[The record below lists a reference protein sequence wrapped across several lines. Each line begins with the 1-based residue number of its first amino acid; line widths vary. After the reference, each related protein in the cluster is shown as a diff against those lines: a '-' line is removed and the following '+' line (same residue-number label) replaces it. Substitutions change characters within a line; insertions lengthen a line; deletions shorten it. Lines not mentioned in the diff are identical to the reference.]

1 MLVAGFS
8 DFKKEQKQSN
18 QIKDMKEHF
27 KSVEFAPGKT
37 LSVETGRLA
46 KLADGAMMVKMGET
60 MVLCTVVSSKSAKP
74 GQDFFPLVVDLR
86 ESFTA
91 GGKFPG
97 GFLKREGRPSDN
109 ETLASRL
116 IDRSLRPLF
125 PSGYYND
132 TQVICQVFSSD
143 GQNEADVLGAFGASA
158 AIHVSDIPY
167 DGPMAQVKVGRV
179 DGEFIINPTIDEL
192 KNSDMDM
199 IVAGTSSSVIMI
211 EGEMNQIREHE
222 MLEAIKT
229 AHASIVKL
237 CQFQEELRE
246 EYGVA
251 KREFEPVKEDEDLQ
265 SKVESAAAAAIK
277 EVVGKG
283 LGKEDYNGQ
292 LRELRTEIV
301 EKLTAEEGLE
311 EAGSEIAKL
320 FGKIEK
326 RELRNM
332 ILTQKRRIDGRSPED
347 IRDIWTQVGYLPRV
361 HGSSIFS
368 RGETQALVSV
378 TLGTKRDA
386 QSIDTLFHEEDKLF
400 MLHYNFPPF
409 SVGEAGFMRGP
420 GRREIGHGHLAE
432 RALKMVM
439 PEFDD
444 FGYVIRVRSDI
455 LESNG
460 SSSMAS
466 VCGGSMALMDA
477 GVPLPKPVAGIA
489 MGMIVG
495 DDSTVVLSDIRG
507 EEDFMGDMDF
517 KTAGTEDGI
526 TATQMDM
533 KVQGISFEVLE
544 QALEQARVGRLHIL
558 DKMAETISEARDSL
572 SKYAPQ
578 FLRMTIDGDSIGAV
592 IGPGG
597 KVIQTLQKETDTEIW
612 IEEDEAGK
620 GQITISADSLDKAE
634 NAKKRI
640 QAIAGNLDEGA
651 VYLGTVKAIKEYGA
665 FVELVPGKEGLLH
678 ISEINH
684 SRVNKV
690 EDVLSVG
697 DQIEVKLLKVEHGG
711 KLRLSR
717 KALLPRPGE
726 EE

>member
-1 MLVAGFS
+1 
-8 DFKKEQKQSN
+8 
-18 QIKDMKEHF
+18 MKEDF

-37 LSVETGRLA
+37 ISVETGRLA
-46 KLADGAMMVKMGET
+46 KLADGAVMVRMGDT
-60 MVLCTVVSSKSAKP
+60 MVLCTVVSAKEAKP

-97 GFLKREGRPSDN
+97 GFLKREGRPSDG

-125 PSGYYND
+125 PDGYYND

-143 GQNEADVLGAFGASA
+143 GQNEADVLGAVGASA
-158 AIHVSDIPY
+158 AIHISDIPF
-167 DGPMAQVKVGRV
+167 DGPMSQVKVGRI

-192 KNSDMDM
+192 KQSDMDM
-199 IVAGTSSSVIMI
+199 VVAGTKSSVIMI
-211 EGEMNQIREHE
+211 EGEMKEISEKE
-222 MLEAIKT
+222 MLDAIKV
-229 AHASIVKL
+229 AHKSIVKL
-237 CQFQEELRE
+237 CEFQEELRNE
-246 EYGVA
+246 FGVE
-251 KREFEPVKEDEDLQ
+251 KREFVKPEVDETLQ
-265 SKVESAAAAAIK
+265 SKVEELAGSSIK
-277 EVVGKG
+277 EIVEIG
-283 LGKEDYNGQ
+283 LGKEEYNGR
-292 LRELRTEIV
+292 LRELKNEVI
-301 EKLTAEEGLE
+301 EKLTAEEE
-311 EAGSEIAKL
+311 YEDAADEISNF

-332 ILTQKRRIDGRSPED
+332 ILEKKRRIDGRSPDD
-347 IRDIWTQVGYLPRV
+347 IRDIWTQVGYLPRA
-361 HGSSIFS
+361 HGSSVFT

-378 TLGTKRDA
+378 TLGTKKDA
-386 QSIDTLFHEEDKLF
+386 QSVDTLFHEDDKLF

-439 PEFDD
+439 PDFEE

-477 GVPLPKPVAGIA
+477 GVPLPRPVAGIA

-495 DDSTVVLSDIRG
+495 DNNTVVLSDIRG

-517 KTAGTEDGI
+517 KTAGTANGI

-533 KVQGISFEVLE
+533 KVQGISFEIIE
-544 QALEQARVGRLHIL
+544 EALEQAHRGRLHIL
-558 DKMAETISEARDSL
+558 GKMGETINTAREHLSE
-572 SKYAPQ
+572 YAPQ
-578 FLRMTIDGDSIGAV
+578 FIRMTIDGDSIGAV

-612 IEEDEAGK
+612 IEEDEQGK
-620 GQITISADSLDKAE
+620 GQITISAESLENAE

-640 QAIAGNLDEGA
+640 QAIAGQLDEGA
-651 VYLGTVKAIKEYGA
+651 TYKGTVKAIKEYGA
-665 FVELVPGKEGLLH
+665 FVEIVPGKEGLLH
-678 ISEINH
+678 ISELEH
-684 SRVNKV
+684 GHVKKV

-697 DQIEVKLLKVEHGG
+697 DQVDVKLLKVEHGG

-717 KALLPRPGE
+717 KALLPKPDGE
-726 EE
+726 E

>member
-1 MLVAGFS
+1 
-8 DFKKEQKQSN
+8 
-18 QIKDMKEHF
+18 MKEDF

-37 LSVETGRLA
+37 ISVETGRLA
-46 KLADGAMMVKMGET
+46 KLADGAVMVRMGDT
-60 MVLCTVVSSKSAKP
+60 MVLCTVVSAKEAKP

-97 GFLKREGRPSDN
+97 GFLKREGRPSDG

-125 PSGYYND
+125 PDGYYND

-143 GQNEADVLGAFGASA
+143 GQNEADVLGAVGASA
-158 AIHVSDIPY
+158 AIHISDIPF
-167 DGPMAQVKVGRV
+167 DGPMSQVKVGRI

-192 KNSDMDM
+192 KQSDMDM
-199 IVAGTSSSVIMI
+199 VVAGTKSSVIMI
-211 EGEMNQIREHE
+211 EGEMKEISEKE
-222 MLEAIKT
+222 MLDAIKV
-229 AHASIVKL
+229 AHKSIVKL
-237 CQFQEELRE
+237 CEFQEELRNE
-246 EYGVA
+246 FGVE
-251 KREFEPVKEDEDLQ
+251 KREFVKPEVDETLQ
-265 SKVESAAAAAIK
+265 SKVEELAGSSIK
-277 EVVGKG
+277 EIVEIG
-283 LGKEDYNGQ
+283 LGKEEYNGR
-292 LRELRTEIV
+292 LRELKNEVI
-301 EKLTAEEGLE
+301 EKLTAEEE
-311 EAGSEIAKL
+311 YEDAADEISNF

-332 ILTQKRRIDGRSPED
+332 ILEKKRRIDGRSPDD
-347 IRDIWTQVGYLPRV
+347 IRDIWTQVGYLPRA
-361 HGSSIFS
+361 HGSSVFT

-378 TLGTKRDA
+378 TLGTKKDA
-386 QSIDTLFHEEDKLF
+386 QSVDTLFHEDDKLF

-439 PEFDD
+439 PDFEE

-477 GVPLPKPVAGIA
+477 GVPLPRPVAGIA

-495 DDSTVVLSDIRG
+495 DNNTVVLSDIRG

-517 KTAGTEDGI
+517 KTAGTANGI

-533 KVQGISFEVLE
+533 KVQGISFEIIE
-544 QALEQARVGRLHIL
+544 EALEQAHRGRLHIL
-558 DKMAETISEARDSL
+558 GKMGETINAAREHLSE
-572 SKYAPQ
+572 YAPQ
-578 FLRMTIDGDSIGAV
+578 FIRMTIDGDSIGAV

-612 IEEDEAGK
+612 IEEDEQGK
-620 GQITISADSLDKAE
+620 GQITISAESLENAE

-640 QAIAGNLDEGA
+640 QAIAGQLDEGA
-651 VYLGTVKAIKEYGA
+651 TYKGTVKAIKEYGA
-665 FVELVPGKEGLLH
+665 FVEIVPGKEGLLH
-678 ISEINH
+678 ISELEH
-684 SRVNKV
+684 GHVKKV

-697 DQIEVKLLKVEHGG
+697 DQVDVKLLKVEHGG

-717 KALLPRPGE
+717 KALLPKPDGE
-726 EE
+726 E